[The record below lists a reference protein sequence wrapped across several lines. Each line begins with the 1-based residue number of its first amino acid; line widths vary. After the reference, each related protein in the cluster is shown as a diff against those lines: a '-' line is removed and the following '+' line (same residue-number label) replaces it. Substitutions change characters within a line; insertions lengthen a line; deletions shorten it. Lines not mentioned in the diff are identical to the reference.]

1 VCVCGRRSVGR
12 LIMQRIIRSSSE
24 LMRDG
29 RGVCTCPR
37 RGDEIICSATY
48 DTARQNSISF
58 RIVQASLVECYTQG
72 EVTSKRLWPR
82 YDRHFVG
89 IRRYNE
95 LCQMAKIYRVL
106 QIKLNH
112 LV

>member
-1 VCVCGRRSVGR
+1 MKRNINGGFVETRASLVDVCVCVCGRRSVGR

-58 RIVQASLVECYTQG
+58 RIV
-72 EVTSKRLWPR
+72 
-82 YDRHFVG
+82 
-89 IRRYNE
+89 
-95 LCQMAKIYRVL
+95 
-106 QIKLNH
+106 
-112 LV
+112 